1 MGNRSGI
8 QCIGFFRNWL
18 LKAEPQ
24 EINVY
29 FEQLEK
35 ERSSIKQQITEICWY
50 MRGSITWEEAWSL
63 SETDRNDITK
73 FIGENA
79 ERFKKSGQ
87 VVV

>member
-1 MGNRSGI
+1 
-8 QCIGFFRNWL
+8 
-18 LKAEPQ
+18 
-24 EINVY
+24 
-29 FEQLEK
+29 
-35 ERSSIKQQITEICWY
+35 

-63 SETDRNDITK
+63 SEIDRNDLIK

>member
-1 MGNRSGI
+1 
-8 QCIGFFRNWL
+8 GFFRRWL
-18 LKAEPQ
+18 LKAEPD

-29 FEQLEK
+29 FEKLEK
-35 ERSSIKQQITEICWY
+35 ERSAIKNQITEICWY

-63 SETDRNDITK
+63 SDVDRNDIVK
-73 FIGENA
+73 YIGENS

>member
-1 MGNRSGI
+1 MN
-8 QCIGFFRNWL
+8 
-18 LKAEPQ
+18 KQ
-24 EINVY
+24 EV
-29 FEQLEK
+29 K
-35 ERSSIKQQITEICWY
+35 KQVTEICWY

-63 SETDRNDITK
+63 SQIDRNDITK